1 MTAKL
6 QASYDEFPYLSL
18 PFPQSHPD
26 RMATLGRLHGLR
38 PAPVDECRVLEIGCA
53 SGGNL
58 IPMAAA
64 LPRSRFTGIDFSS
77 VQVRQGAAD
86 VATLGL
92 GNIDLVPMDLLDLAD
107 QFGEFDY
114 IIAHGVYSWVPPAVQ
129 EKLLE
134 VCARLLAPDGI
145 AYVSYN
151 TLPGCGIRGVI
162 RDAMRYHTRQF
173 PDASSRARQA
183 RATLDFMAQAM
194 EGAQAPYA
202 MMVRSEA
209 EQLRRKDDYY
219 LLHDHLEEFNEALFF
234 HQFADRAARHR
245 LAFLAEADFRM
256 MVARGLAPEAAHALD
271 RMASGILEHEQFID
285 FLHNRSFRQTLLVR
299 DARPIDRTRPT
310 QHLASLWV
318 ASAARAADVD
328 AAAHSAAPQ
337 DFRMP
342 DGSWLRLL
350 QPISK
355 AAMSVL
361 AARWPAAVPFA
372 DLCAMAAGRLG
383 RSGDVPDAQRDALA
397 LDLWQGFTA
406 GVVELHA
413 VRPAFVVECGDR
425 PQAGLVPR
433 LQASRG
439 PHLTNLRHGVITLDD
454 ADLQLLGLLDG
465 SRTRGSL
472 AAEVYAG
479 VPDAEATVDQALAR
493 LARQALLV
501 Q

>member
-77 VQVRQGAAD
+77 VQIRQGAAD

-92 GNIDLVPMDLLDLAD
+92 GNIDLVAIDLLDLSD

-151 TLPGCGIRGVI
+151 TLPGWGIRGVI

-173 PDASSRARQA
+173 PDARARARQA
-183 RATLDFMAQAM
+183 RATLDFMAQAV

-209 EQLRRKDDYY
+209 EQLRNKDDYY

-256 MVARGLAPEAAHALD
+256 MLASGLAPEAARALD
-271 RMASGILEHEQFID
+271 RMAPGILEHEQFLD
-285 FLHNRSFRQTLLVR
+285 FLRNRTFRQTLLVR
-299 DARPIDRTRPT
+299 DAVPIDRTRPT
-310 QHLASLWV
+310 QHLSSLWV
-318 ASAARAADVD
+318 ASAARAEDVD
-328 AAAHSAAPQ
+328 AAAQSAAAQ
-337 DFRMP
+337 DYRMP
-342 DGSWLRLL
+342 DGSGVRLV

-361 AARWPAAVPFA
+361 AARWPAPVPFA
-372 DLCAMAAGRLG
+372 DLCAIAAGRLG
-383 RSGDVPDAQRDALA
+383 RSGDVPEAQRDALA
-397 LDLWQGFTA
+397 SDLWQGFMA

-413 VRPAFVVECGDR
+413 VRPAFVVESGDK
-425 PQAGLVPR
+425 PQAGCVPR
-433 LQASRG
+433 LHASRS
-439 PHLTNLRHGVITLDD
+439 PHLTNLRHGVVTLND
-454 ADLQLLGLLDG
+454 AYRQLLGLLDG
-465 SRTRGSL
+465 SRTRRSL
-472 AAEVYAG
+472 AMEAYPAAAAPEAELDRAL
-479 VPDAEATVDQALAR
+479 AQLAR
-493 LARQALLV
+493 LAVLV